1 MSNSS
6 PSRDRLIP
14 LLDSV
19 VARYGGIE
27 HLDSDPLIKV
37 VPYQAPLDREI
48 AAFIA
53 AVLSFGNVK
62 AILGGIDQA
71 LGPLGPRPSERL
83 ASWSDRRAMEGA
95 RGFRYRWIHDQDLGG
110 LYVSL
115 GSALR
120 EEGGLEPLFE
130 RGVGERDED
139 VRGGAMTLTMGLRS
153 RLPDQVQTRR
163 GARFLLA
170 DPSGAGASKRLHMFL
185 RWMIRQEAPDLG
197 LWRAARPSQL
207 LMPLDT
213 HVARIAR
220 YIGLT
225 DREQADKRTV
235 LQVTRALRAIDPEDP
250 TRFDFALARLG
261 ILGQCPHRRD
271 PVRCAPCD
279 LVSACTL

>member
-1 MSNSS
+1 
-6 PSRDRLIP
+6 
-14 LLDSV
+14 
-19 VARYGGIE
+19 
-27 HLDSDPLIKV
+27 
-37 VPYQAPLDREI
+37 
-48 AAFIA
+48 
-53 AVLSFGNVK
+53 
-62 AILGGIDQA
+62 
-71 LGPLGPRPSERL
+71 
-83 ASWSDRRAMEGA
+83 
-95 RGFRYRWIHDQDLGG
+95 
-110 LYVSL
+110 
-115 GSALR
+115 
-120 EEGGLEPLFE
+120 
-130 RGVGERDED
+130 
-139 VRGGAMTLTMGLRS
+139 MTLTMGLRS
-153 RLPDQVQTRR
+153 RLPVEVQTRR

-170 DPSGAGASKRLHMFL
+170 DPSGGGASKRLHMFL

-271 PVRCAPCD
+271 PVRCAPSD